1 MPPPDVL
8 PSIIDSPEA
17 ARTAVRSWAARADRI
32 SRIGE
37 LAIMLGRCHTE
48 QHLRFLVDALAE
60 YLGLKP
66 ESPEPSFPNVEG
78 KEAGMVEPIP
88 VDPETK
94 EIPKPDSR
102 RIDFR
107 PRRPVVD
114 PQKLEAPSVEAK
126 FEEMATPMNLT
137 SPFAKPK
144 LPEIKARETPFTKI
158 MKDSP
163 LKFEEMQDEP
173 AVTPP
178 PEPEFPRLEA
188 PSTQDDAP
196 VKMTDTQR
204 MRFEAPN
211 RVNQEAAA
219 AAETPAEAQEPT
231 APAPIPSLE
240 PVLALDKAQLP
251 QGVDP
256 EILADIMRVEQC
268 RRVFE
273 STNQQIEMWE
283 VFTLVMLEGDKTR
296 AALEKLLALNAA
308 GEHGAFTEGAMDLF
322 QQLLALRARF
332 GRFVRDVRR
341 YVSTLPV
348 GRFGKETIEMA
359 LGFLVVSARGR
370 DAATRWL
377 NEPKRNETEASNRW
391 ESLISTTMKY
401 HTVLQGLKK

>member
-8 PSIIDSPEA
+8 PSVIDSPEA
-17 ARTAVRSWAARADRI
+17 ARTAVRSWAARSDRM

-60 YLGLKP
+60 YLGMKP

-78 KEAGMVEPIP
+78 TSKETRMVEPIP
-88 VDPETK
+88 VDPETR
-94 EIPKPDSR
+94 EVVIPDSR
-102 RIDFR
+102 RLPLR
-107 PRRPVVD
+107 PHRPVTE
-114 PQKLEAPSVEAK
+114 PAKLEAPSVEAK
-126 FEEMATPMNLT
+126 FEEMATPMNLM

-144 LPEIKARETPFTKI
+144 VPDIKARETPFTKI
-158 MKDSP
+158 VKDAP
-163 LKFEEMQDEP
+163 LKFEEIEEIKEE
-173 AVTPP
+173 APP
-178 PEPEFPRLEA
+178 PPVEPPAEEQFPHIEA
-188 PSTQDDAP
+188 PSTADNAP
-196 VKMTDTQR
+196 LKMTDTQR

-219 AAETPAEAQEPT
+219 APARAEPE
-231 APAPIPSLE
+231 IPSLE
-240 PVLALDKAQLP
+240 PVLAIDKSQLP
-251 QGVDP
+251 AGVDA

-273 STNQQIEMWE
+273 STHQQIEMWE

-296 AALEKLLALNAA
+296 AALVKLLALNAK
-308 GEHGAFTEGAMDLF
+308 GEHGAFTEGALDLF
-322 QQLLALRARF
+322 QQLLALRAKF
-332 GRFVRDVRR
+332 GKFVRDVRR

-377 NEPKRNETEASNRW
+377 NEPKRNESEASNRW
-391 ESLISTTMKY
+391 ESLISTTMRY
-401 HTVLQGLKK
+401 LTVLQGLKK